1 MSCLSPHRLTRRSL
15 IATGLAIAIDA
26 AIPAARAA
34 PAPSGRVIDLPA
46 IRSAHV
52 APRRLTIWLPANYDR
67 VSWGFPVIYLHDGQ
81 ASGDFPALVVETLA
95 RLVDEGKAE
104 PAIVVGIWS
113 GPDRLR
119 EFCPGPALIGF
130 PAGTRLRIESAC
142 GGTSLSEPYVR
153 YLVEELKPAIDALFR
168 TRTAA
173 EDISVIGRGMGGMAA
188 LAALGRRPDV
198 FGNAAW
204 IAGPQP
210 LVPYGQVTLPCDEVD
225 GVERAL
231 EKAFG
236 RIIPRAGSH
245 RLYLDFGD
253 VGTDLFA
260 PGFQGAAEPV
270 LYDRGYRRGV
280 DLLCEGAPHPD
291 FRRVSDEEKL
301 SAALALMLRPG
312 GCPPRPGED

>member
-1 MSCLSPHRLTRRSL
+1 MPSQSPYHLNRRSL
-15 IATGLAIAIDA
+15 IAAGLAM
-26 AIPAARAA
+26 AIPGTIPMARAA
-34 PAPSGRVIDLPA
+34 TGLSSRVIDFPA
-46 IRSAHV
+46 IRSAYV
-52 APRRLTIWLPANYDR
+52 APRRLTIWLPPEYDR

-81 ASGDFPALVVETLA
+81 PSGDFAALVAETLSG
-95 RLVDEGKAE
+95 LVSEGKAE

-113 GPDRLR
+113 GTDRLR
-119 EFCPGPALIGF
+119 EFCPGPALADF
-130 PAGTRLRIESAC
+130 PAGSRLRIESAC
-142 GGTSLSEPYVR
+142 GGTSLSEAYVR
-153 YLVEELKPAIDALFR
+153 YLAEELKPAIDVFFR
-168 TRTAA
+168 TRTGR
-173 EDISVIGRGMGGMAA
+173 EDVSIMGRGMGGMAA
-188 LAALGRRPDV
+188 LNALGRRPDV

-210 LVPYGQVTLPCDEVD
+210 LVPYGQVTVPCNEVD
-225 GVERAL
+225 GIERAL
-231 EKAFG
+231 EHAFG
-236 RIIPRAGSH
+236 RTIPKAGSH

-291 FRRVSDEEKL
+291 FRRVSEEEKL
-301 SAALALMLRPG
+301 RAALSLMLRPG